1 METKYIKIT
10 EYCTNENIESSF
22 IIALEKEGILH
33 IETRENN
40 QYLATEDLPDLEMF
54 KRWHYDLGINLEGI
68 DAMRHMVERMKEMQK
83 EIKQLRKQTRF
94 LIE

>member
-22 IIALEKEGILH
+22 ILELNKEGIVH

-40 QYLATEDLPDLEMF
+40 QYLAEEDLPALEMF

-68 DAMRHMVERMKEMQK
+68 DAMRHMVERMRAMQK
-83 EIKQLRKQTRF
+83 ELNQLRKQTKF
-94 LIE
+94 LID